1 MNRYNK
7 EGVDNYRDNVQNRLD
22 LVQSRLEELTINQA
36 SQSSDITHIKES
48 VDRLE
53 VLVKEQNGRVRKNEQ
68 FLSAISAVGGVISIV
83 FTGFIVWLFKGRM

>member
-7 EGVDNYRDNVQNRLD
+7 EGVENYRDCVR
-22 LVQSRLEELTINQA
+22 SRLEELTINQA
-36 SQSSDITHIKES
+36 SQSSDIIHIKES

-53 VLVKEQNGRVRKNEQ
+53 VLVKEQNRRIRRNEQ

-83 FTGFIVWLFKGRM
+83 FTGFIAWLFRMKT